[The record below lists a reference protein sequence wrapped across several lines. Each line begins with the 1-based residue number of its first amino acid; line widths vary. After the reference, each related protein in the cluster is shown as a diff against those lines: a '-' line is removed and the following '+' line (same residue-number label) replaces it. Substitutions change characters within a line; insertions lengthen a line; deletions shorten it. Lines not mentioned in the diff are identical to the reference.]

1 MPGLC
6 LTGVDDELEDALVVH
21 EASAGLGDG
30 AAAAAVAGGGV
41 AEGVHPGHRPL
52 QLLAALRARPTVSS
66 GRAAGVPHG
75 VPPGGVGNAP
85 GSCRS
90 R

>member
-52 QLLAALRARPTVSS
+52 QLRAALRAAHQSA
-66 GRAAGVPHG
+66 AAGR
-75 VPPGGVGNAP
+75 PGCRMGWLRHRVG
-85 GSCRS
+85 
-90 R
+90 